1 MKIFHFLLRIL
12 RWILF
17 LLLVA
22 LAAKNT
28 EPVAVNFFLDHS
40 WHVPLAGLL
49 LLFFV
54 LGAGLALLVCMT
66 RLFQDKREIQSLR
79 RELGMDSKLPKAE
92 AGRKAASPPP
102 PDAVL

>member
-1 MKIFHFLLRIL
+1 MKIFQFLLRIL
-12 RWILF
+12 RWIFF

-40 WHVPLAGLL
+40 WRVPLAGLL

-54 LGAGLALLVCMT
+54 LGAGLALLVCMA
-66 RLFQDKREIQSLR
+66 RLFQDKREIQSLKR
-79 RELGMDSKLPKAE
+79 RLGLDSML
-92 AGRKAASPPP
+92 PPP
-102 PDAVL
+102 EAEHKVVPPPRDAVL